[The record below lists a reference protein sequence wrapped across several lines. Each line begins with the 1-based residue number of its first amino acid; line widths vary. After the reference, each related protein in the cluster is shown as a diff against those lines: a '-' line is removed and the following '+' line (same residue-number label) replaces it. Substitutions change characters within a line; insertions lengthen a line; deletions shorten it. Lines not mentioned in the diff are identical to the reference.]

1 MRTVPGPRLRPGCL
15 AVHPAPVRL
24 APLIAALLA
33 VQSGAAVACSIDYD
47 PRPVEEQLDDW
58 ARSRYLRAEA
68 MVEVVA
74 IEGSRRHSPG
84 LVRVVRVLKGPV
96 PRGRVLALR
105 AVDPSL
111 CGAGHFKRG
120 SRGLILIDNLR
131 GRPVFHGYLPPDYL
145 QRLDRLGLRP
155 LDGRPAQSR

>member
-1 MRTVPGPRLRPGCL
+1 MRPGCF
-15 AVHPAPVRL
+15 AVHPALVKLSPIL
-24 APLIAALLA
+24 AALLV
-33 VQSGAAVACSIDYD
+33 VQSGAAVACTIEYD
-47 PRPVEEQLDDW
+47 PRPVEEQLDER
-58 ARSRYLRAEA
+58 ARSGYSRAEA

-74 IEGSRRHSPG
+74 IQGSRRHSPG

-96 PRGRVLALR
+96 RRGRVLALR

-120 SRGLILIDNLR
+120 SRGLILIDKL
-131 GRPVFHGYLPPDYL
+131 GHRPVFSGYLPPDYL

-155 LDGRPAQSR
+155 LDGGPARSR